1 VTDLTERLQT
11 YLRTQLREQEVV
23 EAGLFSVY
31 FATRAGSEK
40 ESLAIPLE
48 RTTPADGA
56 PLTKMEQLFAARN
69 LSPRVTFL
77 DAYNPSLAALLGQNG
92 YALVKEELVLVCTPD
107 TLRPAPE
114 MPGLTTLVLSSDSS
128 LEDVQEGLQ
137 QTGQLGF
144 DPFATRT
151 WDTDAELFR
160 KTLVTGRAFVLRL
173 NKKPVTA
180 GMFCEIV
187 DGMTQV
193 TGITTLKGFRRRG
206 FAAYL
211 TGYMTK
217 YAFARQVDTVFITTP
232 ADGTDNVYR
241 RVGFKPCA
249 TLLTF
254 EKGLG
259 V

>member
-1 VTDLTERLQT
+1 MSDLNERLQT
-11 YLRTQLREQEVV
+11 YLRTQIESRDIV

-31 FATRAGSEK
+31 FASRADSQN
-40 ESLAIPLE
+40 ESQAVPLK
-48 RTTPADGA
+48 RTTPADGG
-56 PLTKMEQLFAARN
+56 PLAKMEQVFASRN
-69 LSPRVTFL
+69 VPPRVTFL
-77 DAYNPSLAALLGQNG
+77 DAYNPTLAALLSQNG
-92 YALVKEELVLVCTPD
+92 YDLVKEESVLVCTPH

-137 QTGQLGF
+137 QTSQLGF
-144 DPFATRT
+144 DPFATRML
-151 WDTDAELFR
+151 DTDAELFR
-160 KTLVTGRAFVLRL
+160 RTLVTGRAFVLRL

-187 DGMTQV
+187 DGVTQV

-217 YAFARQVDTVFITTP
+217 YAFARQVDTVFITVP

-254 EKGLG
+254 EKG
-259 V
+259 